1 MEDGTNLKS
10 LNPARNKLGRL
21 EYGAKTG
28 PNNVAI
34 DVNKY
39 IAKYD
44 FDIALKLQPEEDRVG
59 KPLESGTMDLFNKNA
74 VLEILQVCSH
84 ELADKEKCYNSL
96 WTLDGQQVTDLNE
109 LPEDTKICLVSYL
122 PMSDEYEAKPK
133 KQHQ

>member
-1 MEDGTNLKS
+1 MEDGTNLKNLTS
-10 LNPARNKLGRL
+10 ARNRLGRF
-21 EYGAKTG
+21 EYGSKTG
-28 PNNVAI
+28 PNNVAV

-44 FDIALKLQPEEDRVG
+44 FEIALKLQPEEDRVG
-59 KPLESGTMDLFNKNA
+59 GPLAPGTLDLFKKNA

-96 WTLDGQQVTDLNE
+96 WTLDGHQVTDLNE

-122 PMSDEYEAKPK
+122 PMAEAKEVK
-133 KQHQ
+133 SKNH